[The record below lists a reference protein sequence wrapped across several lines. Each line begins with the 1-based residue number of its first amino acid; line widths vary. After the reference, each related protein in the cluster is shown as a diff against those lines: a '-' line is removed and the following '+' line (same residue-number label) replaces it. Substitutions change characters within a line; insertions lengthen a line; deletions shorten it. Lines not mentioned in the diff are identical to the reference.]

1 MKALQKR
8 FLLFLGGCIPMRLL
22 FVWLAKIMPL
32 NYLPYAG
39 ALALMLAFGFFYLF
53 LTGKRTSGLETQG
66 APIWWGQFRIIHGFI
81 YLCFAYYALQRV
93 RFAYK
98 FLLADVLLGLGLFLW
113 HHYTVGSFAQL
124 IKK

>member
-1 MKALQKR
+1 MKALEKR

-39 ALALMLAFGFFYLF
+39 ALALLPAFGFFYLF
-53 LTGKRTSGLETQG
+53 LTGKRTVGLETQG
-66 APIWWGQFRIIHGFI
+66 APIWWGRFRIIHGLI
-81 YLCFAYYALQRV
+81 YLCFAYYALQRA

-124 IKK
+124 NKK

>member
-1 MKALQKR
+1 MKALEKR

-39 ALALMLAFGFFYLF
+39 ALALLPAFAFFYLF
-53 LTGKRTSGLETQG
+53 LSGKRTSGLETQG
-66 APIWWGQFRIIHGFI
+66 APIWWMQFRIIHGFI
-81 YLCFAYYALQRV
+81 YLCFAYYAFQRV

-98 FLLADVLLGLGLFLW
+98 FLLADVFLGLGLFLW
-113 HHYTVGSFAQL
+113 HHYTASNFSKL
-124 IKK
+124 F

>member
-1 MKALQKR
+1 MKALEKR
-8 FLLFLGGCIPMRLL
+8 FILFLGGCIPMRLL

-39 ALALMLAFGFFYLF
+39 ALALLPAFGFFYLF

-66 APIWWGQFRIIHGFI
+66 APIWWSRFRIIHGFI
-81 YLCFAYYALQRV
+81 YLGFAYYAFQRA

-98 FLLADVLLGLGLFLW
+98 FLLADVLLGLGLFIW
-113 HHYTVGSFAQL
+113 HHYTSGSFAQL
-124 IKK
+124 NKK